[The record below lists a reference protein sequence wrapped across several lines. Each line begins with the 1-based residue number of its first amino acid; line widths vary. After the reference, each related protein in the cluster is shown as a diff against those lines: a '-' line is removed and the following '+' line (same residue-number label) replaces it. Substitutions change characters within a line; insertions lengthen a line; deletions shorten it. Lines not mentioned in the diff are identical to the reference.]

1 MLLKRETIEA
11 EEFVALLNGTPEG
24 EIWPELPEGPE
35 RPELPTATRERESAK
50 RTIPRPGLAGGTA
63 ELRRDFPEKPELA

>member
-1 MLLKRETIEA
+1 MPTKA
-11 EEFVALLNGTPEG
+11 MNCPPTPEA

-35 RPELPTATRERESAK
+35 RPELPGTTTREREPAK
-50 RTIPRPGLAGGTA
+50 RTIPRPGLAGGSA